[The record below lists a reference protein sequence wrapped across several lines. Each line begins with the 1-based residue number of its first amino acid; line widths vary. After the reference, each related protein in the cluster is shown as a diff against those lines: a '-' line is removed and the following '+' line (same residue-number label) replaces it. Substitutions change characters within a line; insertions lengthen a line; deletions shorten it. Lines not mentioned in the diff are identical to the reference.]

1 MAEYAPLRQDLW
13 CFLKTRPCAAVVRR
27 RRVTLESGSEGTLN
41 GGDDADRR
49 GGALK
54 VAVIGTGIVGSSVA
68 YRLSEDGAEVVL
80 IDGAEPGSGTTSTS
94 FAWINANNKLPRD
107 YFELNVAGMGEHERL
122 RDEIGGDWL
131 YSSGNLIW
139 AADEEQENLEKRVE
153 RLRSWSYAAE
163 MLPAST
169 VSREL
174 EPEATFPDPNLK
186 IAHFAE
192 ESWTDAPALTRTLVE
207 AAARNG
213 ADKFFG
219 NAVRGIEVEDEG
231 VMLQRE
237 FGDTVHADVVVN
249 ATGAKAASVAEMVG
263 RELPLDVFPG
273 LLVRVAVPGEPLR
286 HLMHTPHINVRPD
299 GPGYVLLHHDSVD
312 ERLTDDF
319 AGTEDPLCAELLERA
334 RLVLPALEEAEVVE
348 ARYGMRPV
356 PADGHP
362 CVGALSKIP
371 GYYEAV
377 THSGVTLGPLIGRL
391 LAREI
396 LTGAVDSLI
405 APFRADRLPST
416 RA

>member
-1 MAEYAPLRQDLW
+1 MKE
-13 CFLKTRPCAAVVRR
+13 
-27 RRVTLESGSEGTLN
+27 
-41 GGDDADRR
+41 GDDPARR

-54 VAVIGTGIVGSSVA
+54 VAVIGAGIVGSSVA
-68 YRLSEDGAEVVL
+68 HRLSEGGAEVVL

-94 FAWINANNKLPRD
+94 FAWVNANNKLPRD

-131 YSSGNLIW
+131 YTTGNLIW

-169 VSREL
+169 VNEKL
-174 EPEATFPDPNLK
+174 EPGAIFPDTEIR
-186 IAHFAE
+186 IAHFPE

-207 AAARNG
+207 AAVRNG
-213 ADKFFG
+213 AHKLFG
-219 NAVRGIEVEDEG
+219 NAVRGIDVDGEG
-231 VMLQRE
+231 VTLQLKDGE
-237 FGDTVHADVVVN
+237 VHADAVVN
-249 ATGAKAASVAEMVG
+249 ATGAKANSVAEMVG

-286 HLMHTPHINVRPD
+286 HLMHTPRINVRPD

-334 RLVLPALEEAEVVE
+334 RLVLPALEEAVVVE
-348 ARYGMRPV
+348 ARFGMRPV
-356 PADGHP
+356 PADGHS
-362 CVGALSKIP
+362 CVGALSAIP

-396 LTGAVDSLI
+396 LTDEVDPLI
-405 APFRADRLPST
+405 APFRADRFPST
-416 RA
+416 QT

>member
-1 MAEYAPLRQDLW
+1 MEETMLI
-13 CFLKTRPCAAVVRR
+13 
-27 RRVTLESGSEGTLN
+27 
-41 GGDDADRR
+41 GG
-49 GGALK
+49 GVLK
-54 VAVIGTGIVGSSVA
+54 VAVIGAGIVGSSVA
-68 YRLSEDGAEVVL
+68 YRLSEGAEVVM
-80 IDGAEPGSGTTSTS
+80 IDGAQPGSGTTSTS

-107 YFELNVAGMGEHERL
+107 YFELNVAGMHEHERL
-122 RDEIGGDWL
+122 RDEIGGGWL
-131 YSSGNLIW
+131 HSSGNLIW
-139 AADEEQENLEKRVE
+139 AADEEQENLEERVE
-153 RLRSWSYAAE
+153 RLRFWSYAAE

-169 VSREL
+169 VSKEL
-174 EPEATFPDPNLK
+174 EPEATFPDQDLQ
-186 IAHFAE
+186 IAHFPE

-207 AAARNG
+207 AAFRNG
-213 ADKFFG
+213 AHKHFG

-231 VMLQRE
+231 VTLHLDD
-237 FGDTVHADVVVN
+237 GDAIYADVVVN

-286 HLMHTPHINVRPD
+286 HLMHTPRINVRPD

-334 RLVLPALEEAEVVE
+334 RLVLPALQEAEVVE

-356 PADGHP
+356 PADGHS
-362 CVGALSKIP
+362 CVGALSAIP

-396 LTGAVDSLI
+396 LTGEVDPLI
-405 APFRADRLPST
+405 APFRADRFPARQT
-416 RA
+416 